1 VSEKTDST
9 AATTAALGMVP
20 GIGAV
25 TGLLTELAV
34 SASTIAEIKEILN
47 RNIEVLEEKPM
58 DRTAES
64 TFGQSYWG
72 GQLGHHTSIAERH
85 VVQAINDLVVG
96 LSGYRDSVEWA
107 WRHFEDTD
115 GGVSGSL
122 TNIAGR
128 AEAAPF
134 VQINQDKFDNASN
147 CVDQPDLQ
155 TNPTCEAP
163 TGDN

>member
-1 VSEKTDST
+1 MIP
-9 AATTAALGMVP
+9 AAGGIAAM
-20 GIGAV
+20 

-34 SASTIAEIKEILN
+34 SAATIAEIKEILS
-47 RNIEVLEEKPM
+47 RNIEDLEAKPL

-64 TFGQSYWG
+64 SFGQSYWG
-72 GQLGHHTSIAERH
+72 GQLGHHTSVAERH
-85 VVQAINDLVVG
+85 VVEAINDLVTG

-107 WRHFEDTD
+107 WRNFEDTD

-128 AEAAPF
+128 AEAAPY
-134 VQINQDKFDNASN
+134 VRINQDAFGDAAA
-147 CVDQPDLQ
+147 CVDQPDLE
-155 TNPTCEAP
+155 TNPSCEAP